1 VLIFLHI
8 PKCAGTGLYS
18 ALASRFRRP
27 AYVNGDLPREEF
39 DGHDFIGGHM
49 HYAHLRTIGLGD
61 NPIITLIRHP
71 VDRFLSA
78 VRYARALPEDPPPQ
92 TGVYY
97 MRRMTVGEM
106 ARSDRPEIKSDLYMI
121 SGMLATGD
129 GEDTCASALETLRSR
144 LAGWGIVE
152 RMDESVER
160 IAQAADLPDLDV
172 GVVHES
178 PFGAAAQVASE
189 IDDDALEALT
199 GRLDAEIQLY
209 QKAVDLFERG

>member
-39 DGHDFIGGHM
+39 DGHDFI
-49 HYAHLRTIGLGD
+49 D
-61 NPIITLIRHP
+61 KPIITLIRHP

-78 VRYARALPEDPPPQ
+78 VRYARAMPQDPPPQ

-106 ARSDRPEIKSDLYMI
+106 AQSDRPEIKSDLYMI

-172 GVVHES
+172 GVVHEA

-199 GRLDAEIQLY
+199 GRLDAEIRLY

>member
-39 DGHDFIGGHM
+39 DGHDFI
-49 HYAHLRTIGLGD
+49 D
-61 NPIITLIRHP
+61 KPIITLIRHP

-78 VRYARALPEDPPPQ
+78 VRYARAMPQDPPPQ

-106 ARSDRPEIKSDLYMI
+106 AQSDRPEIKSDLYMI

-199 GRLDAEIQLY
+199 GRLDAEIRLY